1 MLCRPVNFWKRYRKA
16 ALLAS
21 ALAWVTAASP
31 AGVAE
36 TIERVKPSI
45 VAVGTYQ
52 KTRSP
57 AFKFSGTG
65 FAVGNGLLIA
75 TNAHVVPPKVDAE
88 QFETLVIQLPGLGS
102 RQAQLR
108 EAKLVVEDKAHDVA
122 LLRISG
128 AALPAL
134 ALRDSNSVREGHTY
148 AFTGFPIGGILGLS
162 PVTHRAMISSL
173 TPIALPTGHAA
184 QLNQQA
190 IARIKSGVF
199 TIFQLDATAYPGN
212 SGSPLYDPESGEVV
226 GVINMVF
233 VKGSKE
239 SGLTQ
244 PSGISF
250 AIPVEHLQKLL
261 RENNQ

>member
-1 MLCRPVNFWKRYRKA
+1 MTCRLSVWFVQVRVV
-16 ALLAS
+16 LFLAMSLACTMS
-21 ALAWVTAASP
+21 ASS
-31 AGVAE
+31 AGVTEA
-36 TIERVKPSI
+36 IERVKPSI

-57 AFKFSGTG
+57 AFKFFGTG
-65 FAVGNGLLIA
+65 FVVGSGLLIA
-75 TNAHVVPPKVDAE
+75 TNAHVVPPKIDGE
-88 QFETLVIQLPGLGS
+88 QLEALVVQLPGLGG
-102 RQAQLR
+102 RPAQLR
-108 EAKLVVEDKAHDVA
+108 EAKLVAEDKAHDVA

-128 AALPAL
+128 TALPAL
-134 ALRDSNSVREGHTY
+134 ALRDSSSVREGHTY

-173 TPIALPTGHAA
+173 TPIALPTGHSA
-184 QLNQQA
+184 QLNPQA

-250 AIPVEHLQKLL
+250 AIPIEHLQKLL
-261 RENNQ
+261 GSVGH

>member
-1 MLCRPVNFWKRYRKA
+1 MICRLSRWLVKTRVAP
-16 ALLAS
+16 LLAV
-21 ALAWVTAASP
+21 AIACTAPLSL
-31 AGVAE
+31 AGVTE

-45 VAVGTYQ
+45 VAIGTYQ

-57 AFKFSGTG
+57 AFRFFGTG
-65 FAVGNGLLIA
+65 FAIGNGSLIA
-75 TNAHVVPPKVDAE
+75 TNAHVVPSKIDGE
-88 QFETLVIQLPGLGS
+88 QFETLVVQLPGLGG
-102 RQAQLR
+102 RPAQLR
-108 EAKLVVEDKAHDVA
+108 DAKLVAEDKAHDVA

-128 AALPAL
+128 IALPTL
-134 ALRDSNSVREGHTY
+134 TLRDSNSVREGHTY
-148 AFTGFPIGGILGLS
+148 AFTGFPIGGILGMS

-173 TPIALPTGHAA
+173 TPIALPTGNSA

-226 GVINMVF
+226 GIINMVF

-250 AIPVEHLQKLL
+250 AIPIEHLQKLL
-261 RENNQ
+261 IENAQ